1 MQFPCLIAVACFDL
15 HHYSLEKEN
24 SHCYHISFEVNF
36 LLYCV
41 SFFFKYLGKV
51 VIGISIFVILAL
63 EL

>member
-1 MQFPCLIAVACFDL
+1 MQFPCPIAVACFDL

-41 SFFFKYLGKV
+41 SFFFLSTWV
-51 VIGISIFVILAL
+51 RS
-63 EL
+63 